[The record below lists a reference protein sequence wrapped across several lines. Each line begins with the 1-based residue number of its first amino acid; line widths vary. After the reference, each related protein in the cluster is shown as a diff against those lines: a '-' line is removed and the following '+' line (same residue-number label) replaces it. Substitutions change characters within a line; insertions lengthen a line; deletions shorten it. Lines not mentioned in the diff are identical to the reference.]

1 MNGTS
6 VWHLIMLRVFIVFTM
21 KRKEKAFTKEKEIQ
35 GPSKSSNKLESKI
48 KSNTGTASKND
59 NL

>member
-1 MNGTS
+1 MNDTS

-48 KSNTGTASKND
+48 KSNTDTVSKND